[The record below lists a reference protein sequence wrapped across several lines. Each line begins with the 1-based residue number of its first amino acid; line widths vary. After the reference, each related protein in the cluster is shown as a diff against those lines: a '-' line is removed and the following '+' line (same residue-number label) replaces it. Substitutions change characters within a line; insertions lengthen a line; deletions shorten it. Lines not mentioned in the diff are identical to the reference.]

1 LRERSVNWE
10 DPSLSSNVPW
20 STIIVESW
28 LMSFESG
35 RGRERGEER
44 ERDIREWG
52 KEREKERE
60 RGLTLGLVGDLE
72 RVL

>member
-10 DPSLSSNVPW
+10 DPALSSNVPW

-35 RGRERGEER
+35 RGRDLSPEGGKREEKKGGETVESGEQRGRRGR
-44 ERDIREWG
+44 EDSHW
-52 KEREKERE
+52 
-60 RGLTLGLVGDLE
+60 D
-72 RVL
+72 

>member
-10 DPSLSSNVPW
+10 DPALSSNVPW

-44 ERDIREWG
+44 GRDSREWG
-52 KEREKERE
+52 TEREEGK
-60 RGLTLGLVGDLE
+60 RGLTLGLVGDLGL
-72 RVL
+72 VL